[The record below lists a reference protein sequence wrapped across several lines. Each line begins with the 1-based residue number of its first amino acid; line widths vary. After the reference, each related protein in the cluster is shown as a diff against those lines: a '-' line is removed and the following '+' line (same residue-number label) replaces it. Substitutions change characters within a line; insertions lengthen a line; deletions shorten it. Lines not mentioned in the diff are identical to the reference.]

1 MKNRK
6 KQAGRLLC
14 ILLGDT
20 LYSLSVQLFLRPGG
34 LLTGGTTGISLAV
47 EKMTGFPAATFML
60 LFNSLL
66 FLLALWLLGREFALS
81 TLLSTFLCPA
91 TLALFEKL
99 LPGVV
104 LTRDPML
111 CAVFGGLGI
120 GAGMGMVIRAGAS
133 TGGMDIPPFLLQK
146 YFHIPISVSLYAFD
160 VAILL
165 FQAVYSDTERILYGI
180 LLVFLYTSVLDKVQ
194 VLGQGRIEVKI
205 VSERAVDIQEAILSR
220 MDRGVTVL
228 EARGGLSGKPSSVLL
243 SVLSKRELPML
254 EETVRAIDPQCF
266 MVISPV
272 AQVLGRGFSLAKRPE
287 VRTAETGGGKED

>member
-6 KQAGRLLC
+6 KQAGRLLY

-99 LPGVV
+99 LDGVV

-111 CAVFGGLGI
+111 CAVFGGLGL
-120 GAGMGMVIRAGAS
+120 GAGMGLVIRAGAS
-133 TGGMDIPPFLLQK
+133 TGGMDIPSFLLLK
-146 YFHIPISVSLYAFD
+146 YFRVPIAVSIYAFD

-165 FQAVYSDTERILYGI
+165 LQAVYSDTERILYGI
-180 LLVFLYTSVLDKVQ
+180 LLVFLYTIVLDKVQ
-194 VLGQGRIEVKI
+194 VLGHGRIEVKI
-205 VSERAVDIQEAILSR
+205 VSERAADIQEAILSR

-228 EARGGLSGKPSSVLL
+228 EARGGLSGKRSSVLL
-243 SVLSKRELPML
+243 SVLSKRELPVL
-254 EETVRAIDPQCF
+254 EEAVHAIDPQCF
-266 MVISPV
+266 MVVSPV
-272 AQVLGRGFSLAKRPE
+272 AQVSGRGFSLDKRPE
-287 VRTAETGGGKED
+287 VRGAADSSEQG